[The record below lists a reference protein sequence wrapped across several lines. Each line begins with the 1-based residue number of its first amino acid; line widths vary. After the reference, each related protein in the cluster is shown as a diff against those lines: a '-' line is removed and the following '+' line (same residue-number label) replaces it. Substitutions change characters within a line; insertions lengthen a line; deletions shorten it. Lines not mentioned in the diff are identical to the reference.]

1 MTCSHQNN
9 IHSSSNPSWLRTTA
23 LKKEKNYYFFFILNE
38 VTENT
43 EAKYYSSEARQSIKR
58 SSGKG
63 HHEIL
68 KANVLNV
75 KKIAETTLIFSKNA
89 CRP

>member
-1 MTCSHQNN
+1 MTKWS
-9 IHSSSNPSWLRTTA
+9 RTTA
-23 LKKEKNYYFFFILNE
+23 LRKKTSFFFILNE
-38 VTENT
+38 VTEST

-75 KKIAETTLIFSKNA
+75 KKLQK
-89 CRP
+89 PL